1 MQIQGNLLDK
11 KLSNFEDFEEICLFQ
26 EISSMGTYFNV
37 ASLEGISFLMWHRSM
52 ESVFNVALLDG
63 ICF

>member
-11 KLSNFEDFEEICLFQ
+11 KQSNFEDFGEICLFQ
-26 EISSMGTYFNV
+26 EISSMGTYYHV

-52 ESVFNVALLDG
+52 ESVFNVALLL
-63 ICF
+63 

>member
-37 ASLEGISFLMWHRSM
+37 ASLEGISFLMWHCFFKRSG
-52 ESVFNVALLDG
+52 VAAL
-63 ICF
+63 